1 MPGETVLVT
10 DGQLRSGLAVV
21 RSLGKRGVRV
31 VSGESTR
38 FATAFFSKY
47 ADDRVVYPSPEREP
61 DAFVSFLTAYLAD
74 NDVDALIPVGH
85 QTTKLVSEHREQ
97 FAELADVPVPD
108 YERFRRGWDKAK
120 TFEAAERAG
129 IPTPRTECPESASE
143 AAAVAEEMGFPVVVK
158 ARTSSG
164 SRGLEFVE
172 TSGEFEA
179 AYGRVSESYP
189 RPLVQERIPQSGSMY
204 GAAFVYDG
212 DGELHAQFACEFL
225 REYPP
230 SGGPSTFHESVGR
243 QDLLEYGRSL
253 LETLDW
259 QGVALVEFK
268 LDPRDGE
275 PKLMEVNPRL
285 WSSLHLA
292 TFSGVDVPWLV
303 LQHARGDDFDT
314 TLDYRTGVQ
323 ARYILPGD
331 LLRLASVRNAEAL
344 REFFPLFDAD
354 VRYEIPHRDDP
365 GPAVGRLLAMARF
378 AASPTVWRKA
388 ILRN

>member
-1 MPGETVLVT
+1 MSGERVLVT

-21 RSLGKRGVRV
+21 RSLGKRGAHVIA
-31 VSGESTR
+31 GESTR
-38 FATAFFSKY
+38 FATAFFSRH
-47 ADDRVVYPSPEREP
+47 ADERVVYPSPESDP
-61 DAFVSFLTAYLAD
+61 DEFVSFLLNFLAD

-85 QTTKLVSEHREQ
+85 QTTKLVSEHRDR
-97 FAELADVPVPD
+97 FTELTDVPVTD
-108 YERFRRGWDKAK
+108 YQRFRRGWDKAE
-120 TFEAAERAG
+120 TFEAAKEAD
-129 IPTPRTECPESASE
+129 IPMPRTECPDSISE
-143 AAAVAEEMGFPVVVK
+143 ARAIADDIGFPVVVK

-172 TSGEFEA
+172 TREEFDR
-179 AYGRVSESYP
+179 AYRRVSESYP
-189 RPLVQERIPQSGSMY
+189 RPLVQERVPQSGSMY
-204 GAAFVYDG
+204 GAAFVYDE
-212 DGELHAQFACEFL
+212 DTELHAQFACEFL

-230 SGGPSTFHESVGR
+230 SGGPSTFHESIGR
-243 QDLLEYGRSL
+243 EDLLEYGSRL
-253 LETLDW
+253 LETLEW

-292 TFSGVDVPWLV
+292 VFSGVDFPWLV
-303 LQHARGDDFDT
+303 YQHARGEDLDT
-314 TLDYRTGVQ
+314 NLDYRADVQ

-331 LLRLASVRNAEAL
+331 LLRLAAVHDREAV
-344 REFFPLFDAD
+344 REFFPIFDPD
-354 VRYEIPHRDDP
+354 VHYEIPHWDDA

-378 AASPTVWRKA
+378 AASPSVWRKA